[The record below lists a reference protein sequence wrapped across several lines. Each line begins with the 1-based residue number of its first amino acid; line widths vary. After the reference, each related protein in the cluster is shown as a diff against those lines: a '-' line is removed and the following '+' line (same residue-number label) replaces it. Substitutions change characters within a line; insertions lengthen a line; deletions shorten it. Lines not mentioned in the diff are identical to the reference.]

1 MSVSLEQ
8 SHQWIFL
15 CPFFLLLQRNHVRYE
30 FGDFTQNNI
39 RACAALC
46 LPAWYFFFSFFCSVC
61 NCENGM
67 LDVSS
72 CSGVEHAQCDWTMSS
87 ADGRKGGGETPLI
100 TQINKHAD
108 ELPQWNNG
116 NTTTG
121 SVTSAADTEHN
132 YSSFLPLC
140 LLNIRFFISSYGS
153 LDIFVFYCSYSV
165 FFSLFLLQ
173 WFFCFFPLC
182 LWPCLSETFVVSYL

>member
-1 MSVSLEQ
+1 MQLCACLLD
-8 SHQWIFL
+8 IFL
-15 CPFFLLLQRNHVRYE
+15 FLFFALYVIVKMGCWTCP
-30 FGDFTQNNI
+30 
-39 RACAALC
+39 RAQVWSTL
-46 LPAWYFFFSFFCSVC
+46 SVT
-61 NCENGM
+61 EQWVQLTG
-67 LDVSS
+67 
-72 CSGVEHAQCDWTMSS
+72 
-87 ADGRKGGGETPLI
+87 GRGGGTPLI

-140 LLNIRFFISSYGS
+140 LLNIRFFISFYGS

-165 FFSLFLLQ
+165 FFSLFLS
-173 WFFCFFPLC
+173 CFSDFSVFSPYVCDPVCLRPLLSPTSNIIRSIC
-182 LWPCLSETFVVSYL
+182 RLSEWEDRAQWSVLSC